1 MRTRIID
8 HDPITNIT
16 SYWHDDGAGQ
26 YTTWEEQEVKP
37 LLEQNQSI
45 RRGTKRRDRWGAG
58 KYVAEIPN
66 IVLMQL
72 RKDGI
77 LNDPKAF
84 LKWLDQP
91 ENLPFKTAETSL
103 SR

>member
-1 MRTRIID
+1 MRTRVID

-16 SYWHDDGAGQ
+16 SYFHDDGDGHF
-26 YTTWEEQEVKP
+26 TTWEEQYVEP
-37 LLEQNQSI
+37 ILERNQDL
-45 RRGTKRRDRWGAG
+45 RRRTKRSDRWGAG

-66 IVLMQL
+66 VVLMQL

-84 LKWLDQP
+84 LKWLERK
-91 ENLPFKTAETSL
+91 ENLPFKTAETRL
-103 SR
+103 I